1 VTEQRNVPFNVNE
14 SAAEILK
21 MSPLTHK
28 GSIIVTGAD
37 KTLKDGLESQQ
48 SQVTLKQASAAT
60 ATITEENPELIET
73 DIDLDLIDNESL
85 KVLL

>member
-1 VTEQRNVPFNVNE
+1 
-14 SAAEILK
+14 
-21 MSPLTHK
+21 M
-28 GSIIVTGAD
+28 
-37 KTLKDGLESQQ
+37 ESQQ
-48 SQVTLKQASAAT
+48 SQVTLKQASAAI